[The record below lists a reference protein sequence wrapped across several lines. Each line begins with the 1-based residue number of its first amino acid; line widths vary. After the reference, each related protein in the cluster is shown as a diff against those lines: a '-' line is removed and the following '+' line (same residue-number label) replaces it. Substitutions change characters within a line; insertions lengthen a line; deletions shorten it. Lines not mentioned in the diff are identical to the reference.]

1 MTLEPTDQQKEI
13 LGDDFS
19 FDDIMNLSYNS
30 QKPVPVKLKN
40 DKYVNING
48 TDIPIEQLSYNPFKP
63 YELVIDSTYIYPF
76 PFPPAF
82 TIKIGNENTKIELS
96 IKRIP
101 NNSLDTM
108 AFKSDDSKCLSIIYY
123 LNPDIHFFSMTM
135 NISLDKATSVQEIIE
150 SIEVYN
156 AFIEGK
162 GYIFDSV
169 IHARLDK
176 KNASRYDDEALEF
189 WKKVKKLEDTLGVVF
204 DPHGNELEFN
214 DVCDIEEIYQNLI
227 NKAPIRRNTSI
238 NSITSKW
245 EVQKDGIVEDTL
257 GKPIYFEFDGRS
269 TVKLFAQEIE
279 LPCIVG
285 IFNAVLSRYEKN
297 EATNECTIFLE
308 NESDEKQMYT
318 STLRFLN
325 KEELLKYKA
334 ETKDRIVQFRDAK
347 KRHEYLIREQ

>member
-1 MTLEPTDQQKEI
+1 
-13 LGDDFS
+13 
-19 FDDIMNLSYNS
+19 
-30 QKPVPVKLKN
+30 
-40 DKYVNING
+40 
-48 TDIPIEQLSYNPFKP
+48 
-63 YELVIDSTYIYPF
+63 
-76 PFPPAF
+76 
-82 TIKIGNENTKIELS
+82 
-96 IKRIP
+96 
-101 NNSLDTM
+101 M

-123 LNPDIHFFSMTM
+123 LNPDKHFFSMTM
-135 NISLDKATSVQEIIE
+135 NISLDKANTVQEIIE
-150 SIEVYN
+150 AIEIYN

-169 IHARLDK
+169 IDARLDT
-176 KNASRYDDEALEF
+176 KNASRYDDEAFEF
-189 WKKVKKLEDTLGVVF
+189 WKKVKELEDILGVVF

-308 NESDEKQMYT
+308 NESDRKTMYT